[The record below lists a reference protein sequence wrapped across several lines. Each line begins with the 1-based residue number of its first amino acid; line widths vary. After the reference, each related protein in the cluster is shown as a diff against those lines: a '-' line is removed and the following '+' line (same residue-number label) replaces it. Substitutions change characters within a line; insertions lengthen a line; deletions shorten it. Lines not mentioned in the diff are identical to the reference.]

1 MGKVKKG
8 ELCSIEGCDEVAV
21 RSVSLSLINS
31 SKLKNML
38 KKGNYKRAYL
48 CKKHY
53 KILKKESKK
62 MREVEKLRFSS

>member
-1 MGKVKKG
+1 MGKIRKG
-8 ELCSIEGCDEVAV
+8 ELCSIEGCNEVAV

-38 KKGNYKRAYL
+38 KRGNYKRVYL

-53 KILKKESKK
+53 KMLKKESKK
-62 MREVEKLRFSS
+62 MREIEKLRFGP